1 MLVDFKHDIL
11 LVKTAVYSLSIVLI
25 VEHLTCPE
33 HGRGFYLFIF
43 YRCILTRATHV
54 GEVCDACSTVFKGF

>member
-1 MLVDFKHDIL
+1 MEEDFI
-11 LVKTAVYSLSIVLI
+11 
-25 VEHLTCPE
+25 
-33 HGRGFYLFIF
+33 YLFIY